1 MGVVLD
7 PLTAALVCIGI
18 MLVMLNAGLPIAF
31 AVGFSSMIV
40 GFIMYGGVALEKLG
54 WTTFHTVFN
63 TAWTPLPLFTFIGCL
78 IAQTKIGEDL
88 FGAARLWLSRLPGA
102 LVVSSIMGQAGMA
115 AALGASATTILAIGP
130 VSIPELE
137 RYNYDR
143 KMSMGALT
151 CGGVLG
157 PLIPPSAT
165 AIIIA
170 GLMNM
175 SLGPLL
181 VAGIVPGIFLAVMLS
196 MVPVIMSIRNPALGP
211 PAGAVSWSAR
221 FRSIKRVWPIAL
233 TFFCILGSI
242 FFGIATATEAGGVGA
257 FIVLVVAVAVYGVR
271 GKAIYEAM
279 ILTVRINAQI
289 MFILVGAGFFSYIV
303 GSQTLA
309 RQLVEWVTAV
319 GPHPILVVV
328 MIQILLLILGCFIDG
343 MTIMMITIPIFTP
356 LIVSMGLNPLWFA
369 VLYLVNMEMSLITP
383 PMGINF
389 FLVKNV
395 FNISSTDLMKG
406 VFPYLMVLVVF
417 LFILVA
423 FPKITL
429 WLPGLMIQ

>member
-1 MGVVLD
+1 MD
-7 PLTAALVCIGI
+7 QLTAALVCIVI
-18 MLVMLNAGLPIAF
+18 MLVMLNLGLPIAY
-31 AVGFSSMIV
+31 ALGFSSMIV
-40 GFIMYGGVALEKLG
+40 GFFTFGTVALEKLG
-54 WTTFHTVFN
+54 WTTYHTLFN
-63 TAWTPLPLFTFIGCL
+63 TAWIPLPLFAFMGCL

-88 FGAARLWLSRLPGA
+88 FGSARLWLSRLPGA
-102 LVVSSIMGQAGMA
+102 LVVSSIIGQAGMA
-115 AALGASATTILAIGP
+115 AVLGASAPTILAIGP

-137 RYNYDR
+137 KYKYD
-143 KMSMGALT
+143 KTLALAALT

-181 VAGIVPGIFLAVMLS
+181 IAGIVPGILLAIMLS
-196 MVPVIMSIRNPALGP
+196 MVPVLKCTMNPSLGP
-211 PAGAVSWSAR
+211 PAGKVSWSER
-221 FRSIKRVWPIAL
+221 VVSLKRVWPIVL
-233 TFFCILGSI
+233 TFFAILGSI

-257 FIVLVVAVAVYGVR
+257 LIVIIVAVIGYGVR
-271 GKAIYEAM
+271 GKAIYEAV
-279 ILTVRINAQI
+279 IQTVRINAQI

-309 RQLVEWVTAV
+309 RQLVEWVTVV

-343 MTIMMITIPIFTP
+343 MTIMIITIPIFVP
-356 LIVSMGLNPLWFA
+356 MIKSMGFNPLWFA

-389 FLVKNV
+389 FLVKNI
-395 FNISSTDLMKG
+395 FEIDTIDLLKG
-406 VFPYLMVLVVF
+406 VAPYMAMLVIFLFVLVVF
-417 LFILVA
+417 PQIS
-423 FPKITL
+423 L
-429 WLPGLMIQ
+429 WLPGLMIGN

>member
-1 MGVVLD
+1 MD

-18 MLVMLNAGLPIAF
+18 MLVMLNAGLPIAY

-40 GFIMYGGVALEKLG
+40 GFFTFGTVALEKLG

-63 TAWTPLPLFTFIGCL
+63 TAWTPLPLFVFIGSL
-78 IAQTKIGEDL
+78 IAQTKIGEEI

-102 LVVSSIMGQAGMA
+102 LVVSSIIGQAGMA
-115 AALGASATTILAIGP
+115 AVLGASTTTIMAIGP
-130 VSIPELE
+130 VSMPELE
-137 RYNYDR
+137 RYHYDR
-143 KMSMGALT
+143 KMSLGALT

-165 AIIIA
+165 AIIVA

-181 VAGIVPGIFLAVMLS
+181 IAGILPGILLAVMLS
-196 MVPVIMSIRNPALGP
+196 LVPIIMTIRNPALSP
-211 PAGAVSWSAR
+211 TAGAVSWSER
-221 FRSIKRVWPIAL
+221 FSSIKRVWPVVL
-233 TFFCILGSI
+233 TFLAILGSI

-257 FIVLVVAVAVYGVR
+257 FIVLVVAVVGYGVR

-279 ILTVRINAQI
+279 IMTVRINAQI

-356 LIVSMGLNPLWFA
+356 LVVSMGLSPLWFA
-369 VLYLVNMEMSLITP
+369 VLYLVNMETSLITP

-395 FNISSTDLMKG
+395 FNIESIDLMKG
-406 VFPYLMVLVVF
+406 VFPYLIVLVIF
-417 LFILVA
+417 LFILVV
-423 FPKITL
+423 FPEIST
-429 WLPGLMIQ
+429 WLPGLMIGT

>member
-1 MGVVLD
+1 MD
-7 PLTAALVCIGI
+7 QLTAALVCIVI
-18 MLVMLNAGLPIAF
+18 MLVMLNLGLPIAY
-31 AVGFSSMIV
+31 ALGFSSMIV
-40 GFIMYGGVALEKLG
+40 GFFTFGTVALEKLG
-54 WTTFHTVFN
+54 WTTYHTLFN
-63 TAWTPLPLFTFIGCL
+63 TAWIPLPLFAFMGCL

-88 FGAARLWLSRLPGA
+88 FGSARLWLSRLPGA
-102 LVVSSIMGQAGMA
+102 LVVSSIIGQAGMA
-115 AALGASATTILAIGP
+115 AVLGASAPTILAIGP

-137 RYNYDR
+137 RYKYN
-143 KMSMGALT
+143 KTLALAALT

-181 VAGIVPGIFLAVMLS
+181 IAGIIPGVLLAFMLS
-196 MVPVIMSIRNPALGP
+196 MVPVIKCTRNPSLGP
-211 PAGAVSWSAR
+211 PAGKVSWGERIVSL
-221 FRSIKRVWPIAL
+221 KRVWPIVL
-233 TFFCILGSI
+233 TFFAILGSI

-257 FIVLVVAVAVYGVR
+257 LIVIIVAVIGYGIR
-271 GKAIYEAM
+271 GKAIYEAV
-279 ILTVRINAQI
+279 IQTVRINAQI

-309 RQLVEWVTAV
+309 RQLVEWVTVV

-343 MTIMMITIPIFTP
+343 MTIMIITIPIFVP
-356 LIVSMGLNPLWFA
+356 MIKSMGFNPLWFA

-389 FLVKNV
+389 FLVKNI
-395 FNISSTDLMKG
+395 FEIDTIDLLKG
-406 VFPYLMVLVVF
+406 VAPYMAMLVVF
-417 LFILVA
+417 LFLLVA
-423 FPKITL
+423 FPQISL
-429 WLPGLMIQ
+429 WLPGLMIGN